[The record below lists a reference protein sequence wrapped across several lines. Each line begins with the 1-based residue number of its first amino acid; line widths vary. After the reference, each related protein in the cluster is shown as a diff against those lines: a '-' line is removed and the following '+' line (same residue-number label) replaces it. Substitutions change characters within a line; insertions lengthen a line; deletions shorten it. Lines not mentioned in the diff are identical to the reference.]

1 MEQKNAQ
8 DAIIRAINHPERRQI
23 LQILAKSE
31 TRYSAIL
38 GETGLTTSKLNYQLN
53 ELQGLIEK
61 NSEGD
66 YVLTELGQR
75 AVNILQNINENLKGD
90 IELAP
95 IMHNARHNYV
105 TKQLNTI
112 FYIIMV
118 SIVIGAILLT
128 YFSFQPGNTIDTTM
142 LLVCYGAMGLT
153 MFGLNQARKN
163 SPKYLHSLVDWLDW
177 KLFGN
182 GDSRFTGRKMFI
194 MTTMGFLVGLLISKA
209 GLGLIIGL
217 ILGAAME
224 YTG

>member
-75 AVNILQNINENLKGD
+75 AVNILQNIDENLNDD

-95 IMHNARHNYV
+95 IIQNSRHKYIK
-105 TKQLNTI
+105 KQLNTI
-112 FYIIMV
+112 FYIFIV
-118 SIVIGAILLT
+118 SIAIGAILMA
-128 YFSFQPGNTIDTTM
+128 YFYLQPGSDISATI
-142 LLVCYGAMGLT
+142 LLVTYGAMGLV
-153 MFGLNQARKN
+153 MYGLNQARKN
-163 SPKYLHSLVDWLDW
+163 SPKYMHSFVDWLDW
-177 KLFGN
+177 RLFGN
-182 GDSRFTGRKMFI
+182 GNGRFTGKKTFVLAAL
-194 MTTMGFLVGLLISKA
+194 GFTVGALLGQGI
-209 GLGLIIGL
+209 LGLIIGS
-217 ILGAAME
+217 ILGASME
-224 YTG
+224 YAG

>member
-23 LQILAKSE
+23 LKILAKSE

-61 NSEGD
+61 NIEGD
-66 YVLTELGQR
+66 YQLTELGKR
-75 AVNILQNINENLKGD
+75 ANNILRNIDENLNGD

-95 IMHNARHNYV
+95 IIQNSRHNYIK
-105 TKQLNTI
+105 KQVNTI
-112 FYIIMV
+112 FGISMASII
-118 SIVIGAILLT
+118 IGATIIAYFYLIGSDITAQILLV
-128 YFSFQPGNTIDTTM
+128 S
-142 LLVCYGAMGLT
+142 YGAMGLALI
-153 MFGLNQARKN
+153 GLNQARKN
-163 SPKYLHSLVDWLDW
+163 SPKYMHSLVDWLDL

-182 GDSRFTGRKMFI
+182 GDNRF
-194 MTTMGFLVGLLISKA
+194 MGKKTFVLSTLGLVIGLLIGK
-209 GLGLIIGL
+209 GLVGLIIGS